1 MSDGLTRF
9 RLLTI
14 TNRLF
19 TVFNNL
25 TQSTLGEQIL
35 LLEFKIRVT
44 ADLRS
49 FIKDDGS
56 MLLTEE
62 FEETRFM
69 EYESILSKYRLESS
83 WGKLKVL
90 WIQLSK

>member
-9 RLLTI
+9 RLLDV

-25 TQSTLGEQIL
+25 THSTLGEQIL
-35 LLEFKIRVT
+35 LLEYKIRIA

-49 FIKDDGS
+49 CIGEDGS
-56 MLLTEE
+56 ILLTEE

-69 EYESILSKYRLESS
+69 EYESILYKYRLESS
-83 WGKLKVL
+83 WGKA
-90 WIQLSK
+90 

>member
-9 RLLTI
+9 RLLAV